1 MPRAPA
7 GHRCGGKRPI
17 GGAHRTNSPTSRRR
31 LPLPS
36 HLLADGPFSLRF
48 ALTAAPHR
56 PRKRRSHPGPCPRL
70 PAPSHFLA
78 VRPFS
83 LRFALTTAPHR
94 PRKRRTG
101 GASHPAPC
109 PRRRR
114 SRVVDLR
121 QFLAL
126 GPFALRY
133 VLAGGASA
141 SCRRRKASFSLID
154 IMGCTFSR
162 ASRVYKKAVEGLR
175 EVGDL
180 SANQV
185 QADKADAARRGIGD
199 WTNIR
204 SEEVPSY
211 KPKEDLPELFTALTN
226 EEESLVHYYL
236 YGSGHSK
243 ERLVLHESSNIEI
256 TREKLWCL
264 RPRGWLN
271 DEVINFYLELLKER
285 AKREPTRFLKCH
297 FFNTFFYKKLAGGKT
312 GYDYESVRRWT
323 TLNKLGYALMDCD
336 KIFIPIHRDL
346 HWCLAVINMKEKTY
360 EYLDSFG
367 VMDFDVLRILA
378 TYIMDEVK
386 DKSNIELD
394 VSSWQDVSV
403 PLCMQ
408 HNGWDCGMFML
419 KFIDFHS
426 RGVSPSF
433 SQEDMEYFRK
443 RTAKEILRLKAE

>member
-7 GHRCGGKRPI
+7 AHRGGGKRPI
-17 GGAHRTNSPTSRRR
+17 GGAHWTKSPTYRRR
-31 LPLPS
+31 LPGPS
-36 HLLADGPFSLRF
+36 HL
-48 ALTAAPHR
+48 
-56 PRKRRSHPGPCPRL
+56 
-70 PAPSHFLA
+70 LA

-83 LRFALTTAPHR
+83 LRFALTTALHR
-94 PRKRRTG
+94 PRKRRTD
-101 GASHPAPC
+101 GASRPAPS
-109 PRRRR
+109 PRRRSR
-114 SRVVDLR
+114 RVVDLR

-126 GPFALRY
+126 GSFALRH
-133 VLAGGASA
+133 VLAGVASA
-141 SCRRRKASFSLID
+141 SCRRRKASFSLKN
-154 IMGCTFSR
+154 MGCTLSR

-226 EEESLVHYYL
+226 EEESLVHNYL

-243 ERLVLHESSNIEI
+243 EILVQHEPSNIEI

-271 DEVINFYLELLKER
+271 DEVINLYLELLKKR
-285 AKREPTRFLKCH
+285 AKEEPTRFLKCH

-323 TLNKLGYALMDCD
+323 TLNKLGYELLDCD

-360 EYLDSFG
+360 QYLDSFG

-403 PLCMQ
+403 PLRMQ

>member
-1 MPRAPA
+1 MPRAP
-7 GHRCGGKRPI
+7 HRRGGKRSI
-17 GGAHRTNSPTSRRR
+17 SGAHRTNSSTSRRR
-31 LPLPS
+31 LTGLS
-36 HLLADGPFSLRF
+36 HLLAVGPFI
-48 ALTAAPHR
+48 
-56 PRKRRSHPGPCPRL
+56 
-70 PAPSHFLA
+70 
-78 VRPFS
+78 
-83 LRFALTTAPHR
+83 LRFALTTGPHR
-94 PRKRRTG
+94 PRKRRTD
-101 GASHPAPC
+101 GASHPAHCP
-109 PRRRR
+109 PRRC
-114 SRVVDLR
+114 RVVSLR
-121 QFLAL
+121 RFLAL

-141 SCRRRKASFSLID
+141 SCRRRKASLINN
-154 IMGCTFSR
+154 MGCTLSGLFSEGLFR
-162 ASRVYKKAVEGLR
+162 KSTDDGGLRVYGRPVEGLR

-185 QADKADAARRGIGD
+185 QADNANAARRGIGD

-204 SEEVPSY
+204 LEEVPSY
-211 KPKEDLPELFTALTN
+211 KPKEDLRELFTPLTN
-226 EEESLVHYYL
+226 EEESLVDSSL
-236 YGSGHSK
+236 NGSGHSK
-243 ERLVLHESSNIEI
+243 EILARHEPSNIEI
-256 TREKLWCL
+256 TREKLGCL
-264 RPRGWLN
+264 RPRRWLN

-323 TLNKLGYALMDCD
+323 TLNKLGYELLDCD

-360 EYLDSFG
+360 QYLDSFG

-403 PLCMQ
+403 PLRVQ

-426 RGVSPSF
+426 QGVSPSF

-443 RTAKEILRLKAE
+443 RTAKEILRSKAE